1 MTIVYS
7 ASAAAD
13 TGAVSFKV
21 AAGFMYHRAVLN
33 SQLWVPAAP
42 ISFKAYVHLWEI
54 SAGRGI

>member
-21 AAGFMYHRAVLN
+21 AAALMCRRPVLD
-33 SQLWVPAAP
+33 SQLWVPAATHQ
-42 ISFKAYVHLWEI
+42 F
-54 SAGRGI
+54 